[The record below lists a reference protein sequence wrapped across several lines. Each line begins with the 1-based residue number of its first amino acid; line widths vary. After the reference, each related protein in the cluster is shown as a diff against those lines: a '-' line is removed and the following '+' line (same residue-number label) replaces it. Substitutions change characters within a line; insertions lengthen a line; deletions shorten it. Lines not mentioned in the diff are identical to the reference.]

1 MKLIAVGL
9 ALVLVLVFVGLA
21 LLSHRSRHV
30 AQCSGRIVIVPSR
43 GGPLECVCE
52 DGVLAT
58 CFKPGP

>member
-1 MKLIAVGL
+1 MKLIAAGL
-9 ALVLVLVFVGLA
+9 ALVLVLIFLGLA
-21 LLSHRSRHV
+21 TLSYRSRRV

-43 GGPLECVCE
+43 GGPLECICE